1 MFQKIF
7 SILILSK
14 GSPSI
19 SLRLLDTNPEFH
31 LHLAELGQIIRRPDE
46 RWL

>member
-7 SILILSK
+7 SEFISSK

-19 SLRLLDTNPEFH
+19 SLLTLDTNPEFH

-46 RWL
+46 R